1 MYGMG
6 EVRPQSGITGEK
18 IDPRNN
24 KQQQQDPYWDSQH
37 NYQIWWG
44 ARKQL
49 RVMGAVNINPG
60 LLQGNNMMER
70 VYMLGKARYGV
81 RIMNVYTKY

>member
-24 KQQQQDPYWDSQH
+24 KQQQQQDPHWDSQH

-44 ARKQL
+44 ARK
-49 RVMGAVNINPG
+49 
-60 LLQGNNMMER
+60 
-70 VYMLGKARYGV
+70 
-81 RIMNVYTKY
+81 